1 MLIKA
6 WGNLLNLI
14 LANEYSYIILL
25 MVLTAI
31 PVGFVAGLFGI
42 GGGLITVPFL
52 YYIFGI
58 LGIDQTYIMHLA
70 VGTSFAIII
79 PTSTVSVL
87 THHKFKAVDFDIVK
101 NYGIFVVLGV
111 IVGSIFAALLNTKSL
126 VLFFSIIILFL
137 GIYLLLIREKEKN
150 LIKEMKLSLKIFL
163 GLVVGFISAP
173 MGIGGAVMN
182 VPILKFFGYSI
193 NKAIGSSAA
202 IGFLIALFGALGFL
216 ISGSYLKTN
225 LPLSIGFLNI
235 PAFLIFI
242 PITTF
247 MARIGA
253 RTVHKIDKNKISKFF
268 GIFLLFIAAKFFYEY
283 LKI

>member
-1 MLIKA
+1 
-6 WGNLLNLI
+6 
-14 LANEYSYIILL
+14 

-42 GGGLITVPFL
+42 GGGLIIVPFL
-52 YYIFGI
+52 YYIFNS
-58 LGIDQTYIMHLA
+58 LGIDHQYLMHLA

-101 NYGIFVVLGV
+101 SYGIYVVIGV
-111 IVGSIFAALLNTKSL
+111 IIGTLFAASLKTKSL
-126 VLFFSIIILFL
+126 VLFFTIIIFLL
-137 GIYLLLIREKEKN
+137 GIYLLLLKEKEKN
-150 LIKEMKLSLKIFL
+150 VIIKIKLHLRIIL
-163 GLVVGFISAP
+163 GLIVGFISAP

-193 NKAIGSSAA
+193 NKAIGSAAA
-202 IGFLIALFGALGFL
+202 IGFLIALFGASGF
-216 ISGSYLKTN
+216 IITGSYLKTN

-242 PITTF
+242 PITTI
-247 MARIGA
+247 MASIGA
-253 RTVHKIDKNKISKFF
+253 RTVHKIDKKKISKFF
-268 GIFLLFIAAKFFYEY
+268 GIFLIIIAIKFLLEY
-283 LKI
+283 FK

>member
-1 MLIKA
+1 MA
-6 WGNLLNLI
+6 
-14 LANEYSYIILL
+14 
-25 MVLTAI
+25 LTAV

-52 YYIFGI
+52 YYIFGK
-58 LGIDQTYIMHLA
+58 LGIDQAYLMHLA

-101 NYGIFVVLGV
+101 SYGIFVVLGV
-111 IVGSIFAALLNTKSL
+111 IVGTIFAASLKTKSL
-126 VLFFSIIILFL
+126 VLFFSIVILFL
-137 GIYLLLIREKEKN
+137 GIYLLLLKEKEKN
-150 LIKEMKLSLKIFL
+150 IIIKIKLHLKIIL
-163 GLVVGFISAP
+163 GFIVGFISAP

-193 NKAIGSSAA
+193 NKAIGSAA
-202 IGFLIALFGALGFL
+202 AVGFLIALFGAIGFL

-225 LPLSIGFLNI
+225 LPLSIGFLNK

-253 RTVHKIDKNKISKFF
+253 KTVHKIDKNKISKFF
-268 GIFLLFIAAKFFYEY
+268 GIFLLLIATKFFYEY

>member
-1 MLIKA
+1 MA
-6 WGNLLNLI
+6 
-14 LANEYSYIILL
+14 
-25 MVLTAI
+25 LTAV

-52 YYIFGI
+52 YYIFGK
-58 LGIDQTYIMHLA
+58 LGIDQAYLMHLA

-101 NYGIFVVLGV
+101 SYGIFVVLGV
-111 IVGSIFAALLNTKSL
+111 IVGTIFAASLKTKSL
-126 VLFFSIIILFL
+126 VLFFSIVILLL
-137 GIYLLLIREKEKN
+137 GIYLLLLKEKEKN
-150 LIKEMKLSLKIFL
+150 IIIKIKLHLKIIL
-163 GLVVGFISAP
+163 GFIVGFISAP

-193 NKAIGSSAA
+193 NKAIGSAA
-202 IGFLIALFGALGFL
+202 AVGFLIGLFGAIGFL

-253 RTVHKIDKNKISKFF
+253 KTVHKIDKNKISKFF
-268 GIFLLFIAAKFFYEY
+268 GIFLLLIATKFFYEFF
-283 LKI
+283 KI

>member
-1 MLIKA
+1 MA
-6 WGNLLNLI
+6 
-14 LANEYSYIILL
+14 
-25 MVLTAI
+25 LTAV

-52 YYIFGI
+52 YYIFGQ
-58 LGIDQTYIMHLA
+58 LGIDQEYIMHLA

-87 THHKFKAVDFDIVK
+87 THHKFDAVEFNVVR
-101 NYGIFVVLGV
+101 NYGIFVIIGV
-111 IVGSIFAALLNTKSL
+111 IIGTIFAATLKTKSL
-126 VLFFSIIILFL
+126 VLFFSIVILLL
-137 GIYLLLIREKEKN
+137 GIYLLLLKERDQN
-150 LIKEMKLSLKIFL
+150 QISEIKLYLKIVL
-163 GLVVGFISAP
+163 GSVVGFISAI

-182 VPILKFFGYSI
+182 VPILKYFGYSI
-193 NKAIGSSAA
+193 NKAIGSAAA
-202 IGFLIALFGALGFL
+202 IGFLIALFGAIGFL

-268 GIFLLFIAAKFFYEY
+268 GIFLLIVAVKFLYEY
-283 LKI
+283 MKL